1 MHYYTEQ
8 VLVYMCFLERERRV
22 ERAWCLLNASSNT
35 QVSASTYY
43 MNSVHSTLCYAAKIP
58 YYFFLYFCRKYLY
71 NIFFFSKLISH
82 SFCYPVYRF
91 CNTHSYFIY
100 FIIMYQ
106 KKHLKKK
113 MFMVCNNISSS
124 YSYFGILLMMIMM
137 KYHIITAIVCSGKC
151 NQN

>member
-1 MHYYTEQ
+1 M
-8 VLVYMCFLERERRV
+8 LFGERERRV

-82 SFCYPVYRF
+82 SFCYPVNRF
-91 CNTHSYFIY
+91 CNTHFY
-100 FIIMYQ
+100 
-106 KKHLKKK
+106 
-113 MFMVCNNISSS
+113 MFTTMIFREEISISRA
-124 YSYFGILLMMIMM
+124 FW
-137 KYHIITAIVCSGKC
+137 SGKNHFC
-151 NQN
+151 LVQPVQKSFPISPEILFQECLFTFCM

>member
-71 NIFFFSKLISH
+71 NI
-82 SFCYPVYRF
+82 
-91 CNTHSYFIY
+91 
-100 FIIMYQ
+100 
-106 KKHLKKK
+106 
-113 MFMVCNNISSS
+113 
-124 YSYFGILLMMIMM
+124 GILFFKIDFPFLLLSGVSILQ
-137 KYHIITAIVCSGKC
+137 YTFILHILYNYVPEKALEKKVRISFALKIAIG
-151 NQN
+151 